1 MDTREALAIV
11 AGGRTLSRNE
21 AREAMA
27 SVMAGDA
34 TPAQLGA
41 LLAALHIRGE
51 TVDEIAGFASA
62 LREVAV
68 RVTVTSDAM
77 DIVGTGGDRSNSF
90 NISTVSS
97 IVTAAAGGRV
107 AKHGNRAAS
116 SACGSADVLEALGV
130 KIDLGPEGVARCV
143 DEARIGFMFAP
154 RYHPAMRHA
163 GPVRREIG
171 IRTVFNVLGPLANP
185 AGVRRILLGVPS
197 LALGEKIAAVLAE
210 LGISHGLVV
219 HGEDGLDEISPS
231 LPTRTWE
238 VRDDSVREGRIEPE
252 DLGVT
257 PVGRAEIVGG
267 DSAKNAA
274 MARSVLDGE
283 KGGTRVAILLNA
295 GAACYVAGLARDM
308 REGARLAAEAID
320 SGEANNVL
328 VRFVAMSQRIGAAE
342 AAAV

>member
-68 RVTVTSDAM
+68 RVTVTGDAM

-210 LGISHGLVV
+210 LGVSHGLVV

-283 KGGTRVAILLNA
+283 KGGTRAAILLNA

-320 SGEANNVL
+320 SGEANDVL